1 MLLSGSTVEKRDVEA
16 GLAWCADNARQAA
29 LSGRKIRRGFLLAFL
44 SGVASGCYVN
54 TPVVSA
60 PQPGAVLN
68 FDLNDRGR
76 VGLGDNLGPAVLT
89 IQGTLGSQ
97 TDSAYAIGVS
107 EVGYLNGQSNKWN
120 GEALTIPKAFVR
132 DVSERKYSRSRTF
145 LVAAAATAGFVA
157 FAASRHLLGLG
168 SPDRT
173 PGNPPPGGEAILFPI
188 SPGISH

>member
-1 MLLSGSTVEKRDVEA
+1 MSFSGSTVEKHDLEA
-16 GLAWCADNARQAA
+16 GLVWCANDARQAA
-29 LSGRKIRRGFLLAFL
+29 RSGRKVMRGFLLAYL

-54 TPVVSA
+54 MPVVAA

-76 VGLGDNLGPAVLT
+76 VGLGENLGPAVLS

-97 TDSAYAIGVS
+97 TDSVYAIGVS
-107 EVGYLNGQSNKWN
+107 QVGYLNGQSNKWN

-132 DVSERKYSRSRTF
+132 DVSERKYSRSRTY
-145 LVAAAATAGFVA
+145 LVAAAAAAGFVA

-168 SPDRT
+168 SPDRD
-173 PGNPPPGGEAILFPI
+173 PGTQPPGGDAILIPVG
-188 SPGISH
+188 PGISH

>member
-1 MLLSGSTVEKRDVEA
+1 MFFGASDVETNGVGA
-16 GLAWCADNARQAA
+16 GLARRASNARPAA
-29 LSGRKIRRGFLLAFL
+29 YSARRITGGLFLAFL

-54 TPVVSA
+54 TPIVSA

-76 VGLGDNLGPAVLT
+76 VGLGENLGPAVLT

-97 TDSAYAIGVS
+97 TDSVYAIGVS
-107 EVGYLNGQSNKWN
+107 QVGYLNGQSNKWN

-132 DVSERKYSRSRTF
+132 DVSERKYSPSRTY
-145 LVAAAATAGFVA
+145 LVAAAAVAGFVA

-168 SPDRT
+168 SPDRE
-173 PGNPPPGGEAILFPI
+173 PGNPPPGGDAIL
-188 SPGISH
+188 SPVGPGLSR

>member
-1 MLLSGSTVEKRDVEA
+1 MLLSGSTVEKQDVEER
-16 GLAWCADNARQAA
+16 LAWRAENARQVRLRAP
-29 LSGRKIRRGFLLAFL
+29 KIRRGLLLAFL

-68 FDLNDRGR
+68 FDLNDQGR
-76 VGLGDNLGPAVLT
+76 VGLGENLGPAVLT

-107 EVGYLNGQSNKWN
+107 QVGYLNGQSNKWN

-145 LVAAAATAGFVA
+145 LVAAAAAAGFVA
-157 FAASRHLLGLG
+157 FAASRNLLGLG
-168 SPDRT
+168 SPDRA
-173 PGNPPPGGEAILFPI
+173 PGNPPPGGEAILFPVG
-188 SPGISH
+188 PGISH

>member
-1 MLLSGSTVEKRDVEA
+1 MFFSGSAVETGEVEG

-29 LSGRKIRRGFLLAFL
+29 LSGRKVMRGFLLAFL

-54 TPVVSA
+54 TPIVAA
-60 PQPGAVLN
+60 PQPGAVLA

-76 VGLGDNLGPAVLT
+76 VGLGESLGPAVLT

-107 EVGYLNGQSNKWN
+107 QVGYLNGQSNKWN
-120 GEALTIPKAFVR
+120 GEPLTIPKAFVR
-132 DVSERKYSRSRTF
+132 DVSERRYSRSRTF
-145 LVAAAATAGFVA
+145 LVAAATAAGFVA

-168 SPDRT
+168 SPDREPT
-173 PGNPPPGGEAILFPI
+173 TPPPGGQAIVFPVN
-188 SPGISH
+188 SGISH